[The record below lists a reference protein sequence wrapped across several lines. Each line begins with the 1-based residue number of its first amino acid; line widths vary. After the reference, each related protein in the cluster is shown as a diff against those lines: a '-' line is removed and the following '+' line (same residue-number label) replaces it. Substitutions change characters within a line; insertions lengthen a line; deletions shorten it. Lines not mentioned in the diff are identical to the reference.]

1 MLSVAEVQLA
11 EEFVTESLCQ
21 VMVKSL
27 TSYVE
32 GSGTGL
38 LDTHAPSTGVGGN
51 IEEETLDGKGEELR
65 LQFIKQRLVTTT
77 LIDIISSTGLFGFYL
92 FHHYKSTSLFTS
104 LLQHSHLSCNIYIS
118 PATFTFLQQHLH
130 LSCNIYISPAT
141 FTSLLQHLHFS
152 SNIYIS
158 PATFTFLQ
166 QHLHLSCNIYI
177 TNITVKSLP
186 LWFHHCHYRYKF
198 CFNF

>member
-92 FHHYKSTSLFTS
+92 FITTS
-104 LLQHSHLSCNIYIS
+104 LLRY
-118 PATFTFLQQHLH
+118 LH
-130 LSCNIYISPAT
+130 LSCNIYISPAI
-141 FTSLLQHLHFS
+141 FTSLLQHLHLF
-152 SNIYIS
+152 
-158 PATFTFLQ
+158 
-166 QHLHLSCNIYI
+166 CNIYI